1 MLISLTARPGR
12 HAAPGRRTAQA
23 STISTLDSERRWTIG
38 GVVALAALA
47 YVPMLAVRPGVITA
61 NTKPYLYL
69 DPTKFLSQVPFLWN
83 PTVALGTVTHEYIG
97 YLLPMGPFFA
107 LADVLHI
114 PTWIAQRLW
123 LGSVLFIAGVGILY
137 LCRTMRLRG
146 PGPVVAA
153 LAYML
158 SPYFLQYVSR
168 ISVILLP
175 WSGLPFMLAFT
186 ILALRRGGWRWP
198 ALFAITVALV
208 SGINAT
214 AIIYVGVAP
223 VLWLIFAVVVLREA
237 TWWRAIDAALRIAIL
252 TLGAC
257 LWWMAGLLVEAAYG
271 VNVLKYTE
279 TVPSTSATSSP
290 SEVIRGL
297 GYWFFY
303 GGDSLGPWTNAAARY
318 TQSLVLLAT
327 SYAVPVFSVVAAA
340 FVRWRERAFFIV
352 LIFVGLVLSVGP
364 FPFTNPTV
372 VGRLFKSFMTNTTAG
387 LALRSTDRATPV
399 VLLGLVML
407 LAAGVTALWQRVSI
421 LGILSAFLLA
431 CLVVANNPSIFNGD
445 MIANYLTIPGTPP
458 AYEMQAITHLND
470 THQGTRVLAIPG
482 DNFASYRWGDPLDTP
497 QPAYLTRDFV
507 TREQQVMG
515 SIATAD
521 TLYAVDDPIQENTEN
536 YSALAPMA
544 RLMSAGDIMV
554 EYDQRYEHYGVPQP
568 QLLALQLLHTPS
580 GLSDPVSFG
589 APRPNVSAVSTLN
602 EADLSAPATITWPSP
617 VVTYTVNDPRAT
629 VRGESDQGAMI
640 VSADA
645 VGLNNLA
652 GLGLLNTS
660 SALYYTGTLDKD
672 KPLMKNLAT
681 QGAQLVVTDTNRKQ
695 AFRWN
700 TLNANTGA
708 TETPD
713 EHPAKTDLS
722 DSPVELFP
730 GTSISSKTYAS
741 YVGAVNVTAS
751 SYGNPVSFTPE
762 NRAYSALDSNLDT
775 SWNTGTFVSNP
786 SGQWW
791 QVQFSNPV
799 TTNHITLVQLQR
811 GDRTRWISK
820 VTLTFDGTNRET
832 FDLGKSS
839 YGPAGQQVTF
849 PTTAFHTLRV
859 TVDATTNDTQP
870 PPDATAVGFAEVEI
884 PGVHVQ
890 EVIQMPS
897 DLTSAVGAASAANR
911 LTYVMTRLRTSPY
924 PTRSDPE
931 TTITR
936 EFQVPTTRTF
946 ALSGSAS
953 LSSLLP
959 DDEIDKLVGRT
970 PTPADGYISAYSSGR
985 MPGNLNATA
994 SGTLDDN
1001 PATAWQPGFDLS
1013 ADIGATLTY
1022 SLTKPQT
1029 LSGFPLTVL
1038 ADGRHSVPTTMTVT
1052 AGNQVRTVTL
1062 PSIADST
1069 VPGATTTVPVSFAP
1083 LTGSQF
1089 VITFTGVRAEYA
1101 KNYYSTG
1108 PLALPLGIVKVGLPG
1123 VLAPPTPA
1131 SLPGTCVSNLVSID
1145 GQPIDVSIVGSTQN
1159 ALDNGD
1165 VQVVPCGPDAKG
1177 ITLGAGPHIVQT
1189 AVAHNP
1195 PCANAPSLCTGWNV
1209 DQLVL
1214 DSAAGGVPGPA
1225 PAATTTG
1232 PPSVPPVQAGA
1243 APTIVQQTSHI
1254 DSQND
1259 LVSDAH
1265 QPFEFVL
1272 GQSVNKGWKAVA
1284 VPGPGAA
1291 PGSTSVNL
1299 GTSQLIDG
1307 FANGWQV
1314 TAADLQRLGGSD
1326 FTIQLT
1332 WTPQKEVWAALAVS
1346 GAVLL
1351 LCLVL
1356 GLLPSRPRRW
1366 VRAKLPGRLRGPAGP
1381 EVAALHS
1388 EPFDAPVLTMPFSAP
1403 PKEERQ
1409 RGWLRFPRAVLIGAV
1424 TGGVAALVVSGAAAL
1439 VVGALVALG
1448 LVVPWARV
1456 VAVVGGVAFIVAGCA
1471 NVVRGQYVHNY
1482 MAGANWAGSFVHAGN
1497 LIWVGVVLLLADA
1510 VITGF
1515 GLRVKKPLGRGKLRA
1530 LDPDQVDSRPIPPI
1544 VGIDG

>member
-1 MLISLTARPGR
+1 MP
-12 HAAPGRRTAQA
+12 AP
-23 STISTLDSERRWTIG
+23 TIATRDSQRRWTIG
-38 GVVALAALA
+38 GVVVLAALA

-69 DPTKFLSQVPFLWN
+69 DPTTFLSQVAFLWN

-107 LADVLHI
+107 LTSVLHI
-114 PTWIAQRLW
+114 PTWVAQRVW
-123 LGSVLFIAGVGILY
+123 LGSLLFIAGVGILY

-158 SPYFLQYVSR
+158 SPYFLQYATR

-198 ALFAITVALV
+198 ALFALTVALV

-214 AIIYVGVAP
+214 AIIYVGVVP
-223 VLWLIFAVVVLREA
+223 VLWLIYAVVVLREA
-237 TWWRAIDAALRIAIL
+237 TWWRAIDTALRIAIL

-297 GYWFFY
+297 GYWFYY
-303 GGDSLGPWTNAAARY
+303 GGDSLGPWTNSAARY

-340 FVRWRERAFFIV
+340 FVRWRERAFFVV

-364 FPFTNPTV
+364 FPFNNPTV
-372 VGRLFKSFMTNTTAG
+372 IGRVFKSFMTNTTAG

-407 LAAGVTALWQRVSI
+407 LAAGVTALWQRVSF
-421 LGILSAFLLA
+421 LGIVSALLLA

-445 MIANYLTIPGTPP
+445 MIANYLSIPAAPP
-458 AYEMQAITHLND
+458 AYELQAIHHLNT

-521 TLYAVDDPIQENTEN
+521 TLYALDDPIQEDTEN
-536 YSALAPMA
+536 YNALAPIA
-544 RLMSAGDIMV
+544 RLMSAGDVMV

-589 APRPNVSAVSTLN
+589 APRPNISAVSTLD
-602 EADLSAPATITWPSP
+602 EQDLSAPATITWPSP
-617 VVTYTVNDPRAT
+617 VVTYTVNDPRPM

-640 VSADA
+640 VSGDA

-660 SALYYTGTLDKD
+660 SALYYTGTLDTD
-672 KPLMKNLAT
+672 RGLMEDLAA

-713 EHPAKTDLS
+713 ENPAKTDLS

-730 GTSISSKTYAS
+730 GTSINSKTYAS

-762 NRAYSALDSNLDT
+762 NRAYSAIDDNLDT

-799 TTNHITLVQLQR
+799 TTNHVTLVQLQR
-811 GDRTRWISK
+811 GDRTRWISR
-820 VTLTFDGTNRET
+820 VTLRFDGKNPET
-832 FDLGKSS
+832 YDLGKSS
-839 YGPAGQQVTF
+839 YGPLGQQVTF
-849 PTTAFHTLRV
+849 PTTSFHTLRV
-859 TVDATTNDTQP
+859 TIDATTNDTQP
-870 PPDATAVGFAEVEI
+870 PPDSTAVGFAEVEI

-890 EVIQMPS
+890 EVIQMPT
-897 DLTSAVGAASAANR
+897 DLTSTIGAASASNR

-931 TTITR
+931 ATITR

-946 ALSGSAS
+946 TISGSAS

-970 PTPADGYISAYSSGR
+970 PTAADGYISAYSSGR

-994 SGTLDDN
+994 SSTLDND
-1001 PATAWQPGFDLS
+1001 PTTAWQPGFDLS

-1022 SLTKPQT
+1022 NLTTPRT
-1029 LSGFPLTVL
+1029 LAGFPLTVL
-1038 ADGRHSVPTTMTVT
+1038 ADGRHSVPTDMTISS
-1052 AGNQVRTVTL
+1052 GSQVRTVAL
-1062 PSIADST
+1062 PPIADST

-1083 LTGSQF
+1083 LTGSRF
-1089 VITFTGVRAEYA
+1089 VITFTAVRAEYA

-1108 PLALPLGIVKVGLPG
+1108 PLALPLGIAKVGIPG
-1123 VLAPPTPA
+1123 LQAPPTPA
-1131 SLPGTCVSNLVSID
+1131 TLPGNCVSNLLSVD
-1145 GQPIDVSIVGSTQN
+1145 GQPIDVAIVGSTQN
-1159 ALDNGD
+1159 ALDNGE

-1177 ITLGAGPHIVQT
+1177 ITLAAGPHIVQT
-1189 AVAHNP
+1189 ALAHNP
-1195 PCANAPSLCTGWNV
+1195 PCANAPSLCTGWNI

-1214 DSAAGGVPGPA
+1214 DSAAGGGPGPA
-1225 PAATTTG
+1225 PSPTAAGT
-1232 PPSVPPVQAGA
+1232 PSVPPVQAGV
-1243 APTIVQQTSHI
+1243 APTIVQQSSHI
-1254 DSQND
+1254 DSQTD

-1265 QPFEFVL
+1265 QPFELVL
-1272 GQSVNKGWKAVA
+1272 GQSVNKGWEAVA
-1284 VPGPGAA
+1284 DPGPGASR
-1291 PGSTSVNL
+1291 GSTAVNL
-1299 GTSQLIDG
+1299 GTSQLMDG

-1314 TAADLQRLGGSD
+1314 TAADLQRLGGPG
-1326 FTIQLT
+1326 FTIHLT
-1332 WTPQKEVWAALAVS
+1332 WTPQKEVWAALALS
-1346 GAVLL
+1346 GATLA

-1356 GLLPSRPRRW
+1356 GFLPSRPRRW
-1366 VRAKLPGRLRGPAGP
+1366 VRAKLPRRLRGPEGP
-1381 EVAALHS
+1381 EVVALATES
-1388 EPFDAPVLTMPFSAP
+1388 FDAPTLTLPFSAP
-1403 PKEERQ
+1403 PKEQRQ
-1409 RGWLRFPRAVLIGAV
+1409 RGWRSVPRAVLIGAV

-1456 VAVVGGVAFIVAGCA
+1456 VALAGGVAFIVAGCA
-1471 NVVRGQYVHNY
+1471 NVVEGQNVHNY
-1482 MAGANWAGSFVHAGN
+1482 APGANWAGSFVHAGN
-1497 LIWVGVVLLLADA
+1497 LIWLGVVLLLADA

-1515 GLRVKKPLGRGKLRA
+1515 GLRVNKPVGRRALRA
-1530 LDPDQVDSRPIPPI
+1530 RGPGQGIDTRPIPTI